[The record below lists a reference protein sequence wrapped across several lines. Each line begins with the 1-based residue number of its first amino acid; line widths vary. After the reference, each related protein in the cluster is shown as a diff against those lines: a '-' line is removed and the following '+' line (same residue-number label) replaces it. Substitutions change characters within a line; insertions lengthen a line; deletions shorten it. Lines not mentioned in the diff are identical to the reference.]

1 MPKAKS
7 QQSLDNW
14 TGQEWGTKS
23 GKPSAKTGERYL
35 PKKAIAA
42 LSDSEYKATSDK
54 KRKDTAAGKQ
64 HSPQTKK
71 ARRVAR
77 QFRNIGGPA
86 LTYNQQYHKNTIAQ
100 NKVLLNKE
108 GQPVTAKVNGFEYKG
123 KIYNLPTYNRETGKS
138 FKKPLEFFKKDIEK
152 GLIKGYDKK
161 FDGPNE
167 NHPANVAARLEHE
180 LMNKDYELSLKH
192 IGYTE

>member
-1 MPKAKS
+1 M
-7 QQSLDNW
+7 
-14 TGQEWGTKS
+14 T
-23 GKPSAKTGERYL
+23 
-35 PKKAIAA
+35 
-42 LSDSEYKATSDK
+42 
-54 KRKDTAAGKQ
+54 GKQ
-64 HSPQTKK
+64 HSKQPKK
-71 ARRVAR
+71 VARKVRKYRRVGKR
-77 QFRNIGGPA
+77 EGSI
-86 LTYNQQYHKNTIAQ
+86 LTYNQQYHKDTIAQ

-138 FKKPLEFFKKDIEK
+138 FKDPLEFFKKDIEK
-152 GLIKGYDKK
+152 GLIKGYDKE
-161 FDGPNE
+161 FDGPRE